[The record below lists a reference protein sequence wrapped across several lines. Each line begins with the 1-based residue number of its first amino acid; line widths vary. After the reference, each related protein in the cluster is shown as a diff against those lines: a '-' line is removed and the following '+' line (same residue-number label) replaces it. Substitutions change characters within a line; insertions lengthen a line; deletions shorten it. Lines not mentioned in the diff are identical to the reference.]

1 MPINFEKRSPNKG
14 TEKKVH
20 PCEIYDT
27 LDRNANKGPLRVP
40 VQNAV
45 LDNWFVNY
53 RNQRDVI
60 LKLPTGEGKTL
71 IGLLIL
77 QSKINQKK
85 GSCLYIC
92 PNKYLADQVRIQ
104 ADEFGIHHC
113 AINENGLPEDFING
127 EKILITHAQ
136 IVFNG
141 RSTNFGIGQ
150 DSIEVEN
157 ILLDDAHSCIEIIKT
172 ASKFRIPRSSDC
184 YHELLQIFGDALKSQ
199 GAGTY
204 ADICNESKSAILA
217 VPYWEW
223 ESKQDEVIQILST
236 YNKSMDKSVW
246 FVWDLL
252 KDNLDNCTAVF
263 SGAGIEISPRLLPME
278 MFGAFYNASHRVFM
292 SATISNDSFFIR
304 DLGLTK
310 EVIERPLT
318 FDKKW
323 SGEKMVLIPSLIDGS
338 LTRESLVNWIGKWRN
353 TNYGVVAIT
362 PSNWHKKI
370 WESLGST
377 AVDASNLLEEVE
389 KLKLGHFP
397 SPVVMAAKYDGVD
410 LPDNMCR
417 ILVIDSLPITETI
430 TEKYIECCIPNSTFT
445 QIKTAQTIE
454 QGLGRAVRGE
464 KDYCVVLLL
473 GNDLVKQIR
482 FKGSRPYLSPQTR
495 KQIDIGLDLAKYARE
510 DMDESQNY
518 IQMLISVINQ
528 GLGRDESWKQFYI
541 SNMDSIDLDDS
552 RSTEIS
558 DEMLIQERKAECYH
572 SEGKHTDAASAIQI
586 LLDKHSATLSKEE
599 RGWYLQEMSRYLYAQ
614 NRVEGMA
621 MQVNAHRTNKRLF
634 LPPEGYQ
641 FTKIDLKA
649 HERIANIKSLIGQYD
664 EFEDFLVYMDD
675 VFSRLVFGVKS
686 ERFESAV
693 DELGKLLGFNTE
705 RPDSNWKS
713 GPDNLWAIKNGEYLF
728 IECKS
733 EVLLTR
739 AEILKDETGQFN
751 NNIAWF
757 KRFYPGAKVVYSI
770 IIPTKKVKS
779 NTGFNESVV
788 VLRERGLKNLVSN
801 ARAFVLGF
809 KNSDLKSLS
818 DNFIHQSIH
827 QHNLDADGLIEYYFE
842 STLLVN

>member
-20 PCEIYDT
+20 PFEIYDT

-223 ESKQDEVIQILST
+223 ESKQDEVIQILSK

-310 EVIERPLT
+310 EVIEMPLT

-572 SEGKHTDAASAIQI
+572 SEGKHTDAANAIQV

-649 HERIANIKSLIGQYD
+649 HERIENIKSLIGQYD

>member
-223 ESKQDEVIQILST
+223 ESKQDEVIQILSK

-246 FVWDLL
+246 FVWDLV

-310 EVIERPLT
+310 EVIEMPLT

-572 SEGKHTDAASAIQI
+572 SEGKHTDAANAIQV

-649 HERIANIKSLIGQYD
+649 HERIENIKSLIGQYD